1 MLHTYLPAP
10 FADSSRQQQF
20 DDLQAALLAETGA
33 PTTLLLGNLAV
44 GPDDE
49 VLDAVLIRPHSIV
62 LLLLLPGG
70 GALHIPDF
78 GFSAWRLAG
87 RPLTGSGG
95 ADNPF
100 QQFSRQKDALAA
112 WLRPQLAP
120 EAANLNFI
128 AGLAL
133 FEQPLVFGP
142 EIEERMSSVPASS
155 SFHLLPNPANCTRR
169 LRQLATPEIDLT
181 PAEITQL
188 AHDLTQQ
195 EADSQPDAFA
205 TADDFEAGS
214 AGPPSPAASL
224 PTPAQAS
231 PARPV
236 TSSPASPEATQLR
249 RAAGWL
255 WRWLGAEDVS
265 DHDADQLGNDTY
277 STAAPQAQKEELERL
292 RASMQAELGAQLE
305 ALEAREKEREQSIA
319 QLRQQLTTAP
329 PVTAEAQALQVQ
341 LAVENQEK
349 ERLEAAMR
357 ASRTDLEERN
367 RALDSRI
374 RQLEGLMQQLQQAP
388 VAPAGTPP
396 GAAANAI
403 PGRVA
408 VPRLSWPQAKQ
419 RLRQWRRYK
428 KQATLA
434 GAGLLGVGLLWWGVR
449 TVTAGP
455 PVPFQEN
462 GRWGYLTAHADTLVP
477 ARYTSAGPFEAE
489 NRAVVE
495 QNGVFGFI
503 DENGKETVPPAYDA
517 LQPYAGGYA
526 RARIGKLYTFLDLEG
541 QEFNTYYYA
550 ALPFSE
556 GKAAVLDRRGWFY
569 ITGPEELT
577 KEPVIFQEAY
587 PFRQGLARVKSN
599 GRYTFIKEEYLND
612 PAAGTE
618 PFGTYESAADFVEDR
633 ARVTQ
638 QGRTFYIDTDAEEV
652 K

>member
-1 MLHTYLPAP
+1 MLHTYLPVP
-10 FADSSRQQQF
+10 FADATRQQQF

-33 PTTLLLGNLAV
+33 PTALLLGNLAV

-78 GFSAWRLAG
+78 GYSAWRLGG
-87 RPLTGSGG
+87 RPLTGSVG

-100 QQFSRQKDALAA
+100 QQFNRQKEALAA
-112 WLRPQLAP
+112 WLRPQLPP
-120 EAANLNFI
+120 EAVNLNFI

-181 PAEITQL
+181 PADITQL
-188 AHDLTQQ
+188 AEELLQP
-195 EADSQPDAFA
+195 EAASAP
-205 TADDFEAGS
+205 TGS
-214 AGPPSPAASL
+214 TNPAAADAE
-224 PTPAQAS
+224 PTGPLAQAAGDAEITEAQS
-231 PARPV
+231 ARPEAV
-236 TSSPASPEATQLR
+236 NPASPEATQLR

-265 DHDADQLGNDTY
+265 DPNNDQFANDTY
-277 STAAPQAQKEELERL
+277 TTAAPQAQKEELERL
-292 RASMQAELGAQLE
+292 RASMQAELGAQLQ
-305 ALEAREKEREQSIA
+305 ALETREKEREQSIA
-319 QLRQQLTTAP
+319 QLRQQLTAAP

-341 LAVENQEK
+341 LAAENQEK

-367 RALDSRI
+367 QALDSRI

-388 VAPAGTPP
+388 STPAGTPP
-396 GAAANAI
+396 SSAPA
-403 PGRVA
+403 PGSQIA
-408 VPRLSWPQAKQ
+408 PRLGWPQAKQ
-419 RLRQWRRYK
+419 QLRQWRQYK

-434 GAGLLGVGLLWWGVR
+434 GAGVLGAGVLWWGLR

-455 PVPFQEN
+455 PVPFQEG
-462 GRWGYLTAHADTLVP
+462 GRWGYLTAHGDTLVA
-477 ARYTSAGPFEAE
+477 ARYTSAGAFDDAH
-489 NRAVVE
+489 RAVVE
-495 QNGVFGFI
+495 QDGVFGFV
-503 DENGKETVPPAYDA
+503 DEEGTETVPPAYDA
-517 LQPYAGGYA
+517 LQPYSDGYA
-526 RARIGKLYTFLDLEG
+526 RARIGKLYTFLDLKG

-556 GKAAVLDRRGWFY
+556 GKATVLDRRGWFY
-569 ITGPEELT
+569 ITGPEEST

-587 PFRQGLARVKSN
+587 PFRQGLARVKRN
-599 GRYTFIKEEYLND
+599 GQYTFITEDYLAD
-612 PAAGTE
+612 PTDGVE
-618 PFGTYESAADFVEDR
+618 PFGEYESAADFAEGR

-638 QGRTFYIDTDAEEV
+638 QGRTFFIDTDADEV

>member
-1 MLHTYLPAP
+1 MLHTYLPVP
-10 FADSSRQQQF
+10 FSDATRQQQF
-20 DDLQAALLAETGA
+20 DDLRGALLAETGA
-33 PTTLLLGNLAV
+33 PVTLLLGNIAID
-44 GPDDE
+44 GPNEE

-70 GALHIPDF
+70 GTLHIPDF
-78 GFSAWRLAG
+78 GYSAWRLAG
-87 RPLTGSGG
+87 RPLTGSAG

-100 QQFSRQKDALAA
+100 QQFSRQKEALAA
-112 WLRPQLAP
+112 WLRPQLPP
-120 EAANLNFI
+120 EAVNLNFI

-133 FEQPLVFGP
+133 FEQPLIFGP

-181 PAEITQL
+181 PADITQL
-188 AHDLTQQ
+188 AEELLQQ
-195 EADSQPDAFA
+195 EPESQPAIFA
-205 TADDFEAGS
+205 TLVDAEGNPVRTSAQPVSSSEETQTLAD
-214 AGPPSPAASL
+214 
-224 PTPAQAS
+224 
-231 PARPV
+231 RPE
-236 TSSPASPEATQLR
+236 TANPASPEATQLK
-249 RAAGWL
+249 RAANWL

-265 DHDADQLGNDTY
+265 DPDADQLADDTY
-277 STAAPQAQKEELERL
+277 TTAAPQAQKDELERL
-292 RASMQAELGAQLE
+292 RASMQAELGAQLQ
-305 ALEAREKEREQSIA
+305 ALETREKEREQSIA
-319 QLRQQLTTAP
+319 QLRQQLTAAP
-329 PVTAEAQALQVQ
+329 PVTAEAQALQAR
-341 LAVENQEK
+341 LALENQEK

-374 RQLEGLMQQLQQAP
+374 QQLESLMQQLRQTP
-388 VAPAGTPP
+388 STLNGAPAATPSATATQP
-396 GAAANAI
+396 VQRPNW
-403 PGRVA
+403 R
-408 VPRLSWPQAKQ
+408 QAKQ

-449 TVTAGP
+449 TATAGP
-455 PVPFQEN
+455 PVPFQEG

-477 ARYTSAGPFEAE
+477 ARYTSAGAFEAE
-489 NRAVVE
+489 DRAIVE
-495 QNGVFGFI
+495 LDGAFGFLGK
-503 DENGKETVPPAYDA
+503 DGKEVVPPAYDA
-517 LQPYAGGYA
+517 LQPYSDGYA
-526 RARIGKLYTFLDLEG
+526 RARIGKLYTFLDLQG

-587 PFRQGLARVKSN
+587 PFREGLARVKRN
-599 GRYTFIKEEYLND
+599 GQYTFINEAYLTD
-612 PAAGTE
+612 PTKGTE
-618 PFGTYESAADFVEDR
+618 PFGNYDSAADFVEGR

-638 QGRTFYIDTDAEEV
+638 QGRTFYIDTDADEV

>member
-1 MLHTYLPAP
+1 MLHTYLPIP
-10 FADSSRQQQF
+10 FADATKQQQF
-20 DDLQAALLAETGA
+20 DDLRAALLAEIGA
-33 PTTLLLGNLAV
+33 STTLLLGNLAV
-44 GPDDE
+44 GPAEE

-87 RPLTGSGG
+87 RPLTGSAG

-100 QQFSRQKDALAA
+100 QQFSQQKEALAA
-112 WLRPQLAP
+112 WLRPQLPA

-128 AGLAL
+128 GGLAL
-133 FEQPLVFGP
+133 FEQPLVLGP

-188 AHDLTQQ
+188 AHDLGQQ
-195 EADSQPDAFA
+195 GIDNQPYEAASAYAAEPEPAGPVAQADADPEASQPQHLR
-205 TADDFEAGS
+205 
-214 AGPPSPAASL
+214 PA
-224 PTPAQAS
+224 PANL
-231 PARPV
+231 
-236 TSSPASPEATQLR
+236 ASPEATQLR

-265 DHDADQLGNDTY
+265 DHDADQLPDDTY
-277 STAAPQAQKEELERL
+277 STSAPQAQKEELERL
-292 RASMQAELGAQLE
+292 RASMQAELGAQLQ
-305 ALEAREKEREQSIA
+305 ALETREKEREHSIT
-319 QLRQQLTTAP
+319 QLRRQLTTAP

-357 ASRTDLEERN
+357 AASTDLEERN
-367 RALDSRI
+367 HALDSRI
-374 RQLEGLMQQLQQAP
+374 RQLEGLMQQLQQ
-388 VAPAGTPP
+388 GTPASAGSP
-396 GAAANAI
+396 SGAASVSASQ
-403 PGRVA
+403 PT
-408 VPRLSWPQAKQ
+408 PRLAWPQAKQ
-419 RLRQWRRYK
+419 QLRQWRRYK
-428 KQATLA
+428 KQAAMA
-434 GAGLLGVGLLWWGVR
+434 GAGVLGAGLVWWGVR
-449 TVTAGP
+449 AATAGP
-455 PVPFQEN
+455 PVPFQEG

-495 QNGVFGFI
+495 QNGVFGFL
-503 DENGKETVPPAYDA
+503 DEEGAEAVPLAYDA

-526 RARIGKLYTFLDLEG
+526 RARIGKLYTFLDLQG

-550 ALPFSE
+550 ARPFSE

-569 ITGPEELT
+569 ITGLEEAA

-587 PFRQGLARVKSN
+587 AFREELARVKRN
-599 GRYTFIKEEYLND
+599 GHYTFITEDYLDD
-612 PAAGTE
+612 PTEGTE
-618 PFGTYESAADFVEDR
+618 PFGAYESAADFVEGR

-638 QGRTFYIDTDAEEV
+638 QGRTFYIDTDADEV